1 MFSWL
6 GISAVNPLLLFGT
19 LAVAAPIIIHLLARR
34 RFRVVQWAAMRFL
47 LEAEHR
53 NRKRIRLEQLLL
65 LLLRCLAVLLIVFL
79 LSRLF
84 MTPRGL
90 AAMFSPGAVTERMV
104 VLDDSPSMMQRVGP
118 RTVFDAAKLSLIAFV
133 RRTAQSHAGDSLTL
147 VLTSRP
153 DRPVLNGQYFHQSE
167 SMIRAIDALHCSD
180 VPAAMDQSLAGVL
193 AHLDEQQK
201 AGAGQVSRVLYVMTD
216 LRKRDWTPGSP
227 GSPAPGSPA
236 PGTPE
241 SPGGRGPF
249 IAPADRSL
257 DKLLERLDA
266 KLNGALIVD
275 MQAEAAGN
283 LTISSVGS
291 VDKAIV
297 AGVPTQLRVG
307 VTNHAATAAR
317 DVAVTVQVGDSPPMN
332 ATITEI
338 GPGQTGTARFA
349 YTFTDQAGVG
359 VTATIG
365 PDALPVDDRRYFAAQ
380 VTAGVK
386 VLLVDGDPS
395 TEYGRSETFYLRRA
409 LAPPGS
415 TASGNVVDDATDSQ
429 FAGLDLSPYQ
439 VIWLANVYQMPDGQR
454 DALEQWV
461 KAGGGLV
468 IAPGDQVDATLYN
481 QLLWREGAGLLPT
494 ALGQVAGDP
503 NQRHYVNPV
512 IVTPNHPV
520 MGAFEGTNNPAINL
534 VKFYRWWAPSTS
546 AVGLKPYG
554 LDTTVVAALSDA
566 DHSPLLVEKAFG
578 AGRVAMLSSAVDD
591 DWNNWARTN
600 GATFVVTMLEL
611 NRRVARPVTDRGD
624 IAVGGTLV
632 WPVDLAVYRP
642 EGTMVGPG
650 GDETTTL
657 QAAARGTPA
666 GGLKPDGL
674 KGDDPKGEGL
684 VFAYDQTRRAGFYRL
699 TVGRHDGEPAVMLFA
714 ANTDPTE
721 GDLTRMDQ
729 PSLARQLENTKVKIV
744 TAAQYAD
751 QGEEGGKSEL
761 WRPLAM
767 ILLLVLAAEQSLAW
781 WFGRQH

>member
-1 MFSWL
+1 MILFSWL
-6 GISAVNPLLLFGT
+6 GISAVNPLLLFGA

-34 RFRVVQWAAMRFL
+34 RFRVVQWAAMQFL

-65 LLLRCLAVLLIVFL
+65 LLLRCLAVLLVAFL

-90 AAMFSPGAVTERMV
+90 AAMLSPGAVTERIV
-104 VLDDSPSMMQRVGP
+104 LLDDSPSMMQRIGP
-118 RTVFDAAKLSLIAFV
+118 RTVFDAARQSLIAFV

-167 SMIRAIDALHCSD
+167 SMIRTIDGLHCSD
-180 VPAAMDQSLAGVL
+180 VPAAMDQALAGVL
-193 AHLDEQQK
+193 AHLDEEQK
-201 AGAGQVSRVLYVMTD
+201 AGAGQVNRVMYVMTD
-216 LRKRDWTPGSP
+216 LRRRDWT
-227 GSPAPGSPA
+227 PAPGSPA
-236 PGTPE
+236 PGSSETTGND
-241 SPGGRGPF
+241 GGRGRF

-257 DKLLERLDA
+257 GKLLERLDVR
-266 KLNGALIVD
+266 LNGAMIVD
-275 MQAEAAGN
+275 MEAEAAGN
-283 LTISSVGS
+283 LTVSSVES
-291 VDKAIV
+291 ADKAVV
-297 AGVPTQLRVG
+297 AGVPTQLQVE
-307 VTNHAATAAR
+307 VTNYAATAAR
-317 DVAVTVQVGDSPPMN
+317 DVAATLQVGDSPPMS

-365 PDALPVDDRRYFAAQ
+365 PDALPADDRRYFAAQ

-395 TEYGRSETFYLRRA
+395 TEYGRSETFYLHRA

-415 TASGNVVDDATDSQ
+415 TASGNVVDEATDSQ
-429 FAGLDLSPYQ
+429 FAGLDLSSYQ

-481 QLLWREGAGLLPT
+481 QLLWREGAGLLPM
-494 ALGQVAGDP
+494 ALGEVAGDP

-534 VKFYRWWAPSTS
+534 VKFYRWWSPGS
-546 AVGLKPYG
+546 LK
-554 LDTTVVAALSDA
+554 DVTVAAALSDA
-566 DHSPLLVEKAFG
+566 DHSPLLVEKGFG
-578 AGRVAMLSSAVDD
+578 SGRVAMLSSAVDD

-611 NRRVARPVTDRGD
+611 NRRVAKGVTDRGN

-632 WPVDLAVYRP
+632 WPVDLSRYRP
-642 EGTMVGPG
+642 EGTMVGPDS
-650 GDETTTL
+650 DEATTL
-657 QAAARGTPA
+657 QAIAQGTPA

-674 KGDDPKGEGL
+674 TPGGLKGDEL

-699 TVGRHDGEPAVMLFA
+699 TVGRHDGGPAMMLFA
-714 ANTDPTE
+714 ANIDPTE
-721 GDLTRMDQ
+721 GDLARMDQ

-744 TAAQYAD
+744 TAAQYSD

-767 ILLLVLAAEQSLAW
+767 ILLVVLAAEQSLAW
-781 WFGRQH
+781 WFGRPH